1 MYPRPRRVRNGSSWT
16 VLGEGSPAVV
26 RQAGQETDF
35 AQVVENSPDLTV
47 ALDGQGVMR
56 YVSTAS
62 HRILRRPSTA
72 LLGYPLAGLV
82 HPEDRGRLAELLAP
96 HEADP
101 EWAPDSAELRLSHVN
116 GSWVRFEA
124 MRWGS
129 DGGRRL
135 INLRDVSDRTAREEQ
150 LRTLALHDS
159 LTLLANRT
167 LFRDHVRHA
176 LAHPR
181 RSSAQHAVLFM
192 DLDDFKTIND
202 SLGHAAGDAVLVT
215 VADRLR
221 SRLRPNDIV
230 ARLGGDEF
238 AVLVENASERDAV
251 ELGQRIL
258 ESLQL
263 PVMVHNKRVVLSGS
277 MGIAMSEFAADDEQL
292 LRNSDVAMYRAKAA
306 GKNRLAVFKPEMHVA
321 ALRRLDLEADLRRAV
336 ECDGLFVEYQ
346 PIVDLRTGE
355 MVKVEVLARWCHPE
369 RGVIRPDEF
378 IAVAEESGLIR
389 SLGLLVLRQAC
400 AQALRW
406 HRGQG
411 CYGPRLGV
419 CVNVSV
425 RQLQSPTFVDEVE
438 SCLARFGIDPAS
450 LTLEITESVFM
461 AEFEATLEKLL
472 RLKRLGI
479 KLAIDDFG
487 TGYSSL
493 NYLRDL
499 PVDVLKIDKSFVDGV
514 TRGPEQSAVA
524 RAVVK
529 LARTFELQTV
539 AEGIE
544 RPEQAS
550 ELLVIGADL
559 GQGYY
564 FAKPMGAGDITAL
577 LARDDG
583 PRLQPPPSLVRS
595 TGSVRSDGQP

>member
-1 MYPRPRRVRNGSSWT
+1 MYLLPRRVRSGRSRT
-16 VLGEGSPAVV
+16 ITDGRVRVLGGEVE
-26 RQAGQETDF
+26 QETDF
-35 AQVVENSPDLTV
+35 ARVVQNSPDLTV

-56 YVSTAS
+56 YVSAAS
-62 HRILRRPSTA
+62 DRILRRPSPG
-72 LLGYPLAGLV
+72 LLGYPLASLV
-82 HPEDRGRLAELLAP
+82 HPEDRIPLAELMRAL
-96 HEADP
+96 EADTDG
-101 EWAPDSAELRLSHVN
+101 APGSAGLRLSHVN
-116 GSWVRFEA
+116 GSWIPFEA
-124 MRWGS
+124 TRWGS
-129 DGGRRL
+129 DRGWPL
-135 INLRDVSDRTAREEQ
+135 LNLRDVSDRAARDEQ
-150 LRTLALHDS
+150 LRELALHDS

-176 LAHPR
+176 LAHLR
-181 RSSAQHAVLFM
+181 RSSVQHAVLFM
-192 DLDDFKTIND
+192 DLDEFKTIND

-238 AVLVENASERDAV
+238 AVLVENTSERDAV

-277 MGIAMSEFAADDEQL
+277 MGIAMSEFAADEEQF
-292 LRNSDVAMYRAKAA
+292 LRNGDVAMYRAKAA

-321 ALRRLDLEADLRRAV
+321 ALRRLDLEADLRRAI
-336 ECDGLFVEYQ
+336 ECEDLFVEYQ

-369 RGVIRPDEF
+369 RGLIRPDEF
-378 IAVAEESGLIR
+378 IGVAEERGLIG
-389 SLGLLVLRQAC
+389 SLGLLVLRLAC
-400 AQALRW
+400 AQAVLW
-406 HRGQG
+406 HRANR
-411 CYGPRLGV
+411 YVPRVGV

-425 RQLQSPTFVDEVE
+425 RQLQSVAFVDEVE
-438 SCLARFGIDPAS
+438 SCLARSGIDPAT

-461 AEFEATLEKLL
+461 GEFETTLAKLL
-472 RLKRLGI
+472 RLKSLGI

-499 PVDVLKIDKSFVDGV
+499 PVDILKIDKSFVDGV
-514 TRGPEQSAVA
+514 TQGPEQSAVA

-544 RPEQAS
+544 LPEQAS
-550 ELLVIGADL
+550 ELLAIGADL

-564 FAKPMGAGDITAL
+564 FAKPMSPAGITAL
-577 LARDDG
+577 LARHDA
-583 PRLQPPPSLVRS
+583 LQPPPSPCPAGRVS
-595 TGSVRSDGQP
+595 SQ